1 MNHLFRQLAPTPQSF
16 RIIRHLCSR
25 LLCGFALSIAVFSAS
40 AQTQTLLVLG
50 DSLSAAYGIKIEEGW
65 VNLLG
70 EQLATSQPPYQ
81 VINASISGETTGG
94 GLARL
99 EGLLKQHHPS
109 ILVIALGA
117 NDGLRGQPV
126 QLMKVH
132 IDSMISLGKRYQAKI
147 LLVGVQIPL
156 NYGPHYTRLFNQC
169 FVELANDH
177 HVPLLPSLLGDIPL
191 NMQLMQTDRLHPNAE
206 AQPLILNRVWPA
218 LKPLLKK

>member
-1 MNHLFRQLAPTPQSF
+1 MNHLSPQNILARQSF
-16 RIIRHLCSR
+16 RMIRHLCWR
-25 LLCGFALSIAVFSAS
+25 LLCGFALSLPVFPVS

-65 VNLLG
+65 VSLLEKRLMV
-70 EQLATSQPPYQ
+70 EQLSYQ
-81 VINASISGETTGG
+81 TVNASISGETTGG

-99 EGLLKQHHPS
+99 DGLLKQHSPS

-126 QLMKVH
+126 QLMKDNISH
-132 IDSMISLGKRYQAKI
+132 MIALGKGHHAQI
-147 LLVGVQIPL
+147 LLIGVQIPL
-156 NYGPHYTRLFNQC
+156 NYGPRYTRLFNQS
-169 FVELANDH
+169 FIDLANDH
-177 HVPLLPSLLGDIPL
+177 HLPFLPSLLGDIPL

-206 AQPLILNRVWPA
+206 AQPLILDRVWPA